1 MQTGSSPRTWGILVL
16 ECKLDIGIRFIPTH
30 VGHTRT
36 HAPPTRPR
44 PVHPH
49 ARGAYLHHS
58 AENLPVFGSSPRTWG
73 IQEPIIMGMGSHRF
87 IPTHVGHTRGGRT
100 GHPEASVHPH
110 ARGAY
115 PSAGPPVMPKAR
127 FIPTHVGH
135 TRDSQGGTTDTPVH
149 PHARGA
155 YGSRGTAGYCK
166 NGSSPRTWGILIEA
180 RIRQALERFIPTHV
194 GHTLYRRMEKSY
206 FPVHPHARGAYS
218 SSLYTAIATTGS
230 SPRTWGIL
238 RPCRPTFSHRL
249 VHPHARGAYGRTSRT
264 NLSTGGSSP
273 RTWGILAG
281 GKRRGTG

>member
-206 FPVHPHARGAYS
+206 FPVHPHARGAYFV
-218 SSLYTAIATTGS
+218 LVDRHFPTAWFIPTHVGHTEGHQGQICRLAVHPHARGAYWLAGNGGERANGS
-230 SPRTWGIL
+230 SPRTWGIHVSL
-238 RPCRPTFSHRL
+238 QSHDL
-249 VHPHARGAYGRTSRT
+249 
-264 NLSTGGSSP
+264 
-273 RTWGILAG
+273 
-281 GKRRGTG
+281 